1 MTRKAVILNYTKK
14 ERQQFEKLVN
24 GAKVERRLHQRA
36 QIILAC
42 LEKKTNL
49 LVAGQLNISRFTA
62 SSEERFANR

>member
-42 LEKKTNL
+42 LEKKDE
-49 LVAGQLNISRFTA
+49 FTGGWA
-62 SSEERFANR
+62 AEYQ